1 MESDHSGT
9 GVSSAVPVMDRFGL
23 EKLDVWL
30 IVIIAL
36 LVGAWVV
43 VCGNRPYEG
52 MLGRPLRVGI
62 VSWPGYAGGLVA
74 NNGLRPSKDSYFW
87 KDKDKEHQLLVEFV
101 LREDET
107 QLLHEFAQ
115 GGDRG
120 GLDVIWSTVD
130 SLAKQIPQL
139 QKEGLKPQAFMQVDW
154 SHGADAIVTS
164 ADINRIEQLSGKR
177 IAVSQAASQWLFEY
191 SLQISDLSENEKK
204 EIRFND
210 LVHTEGSEEARDL
223 FINRKVDAAVLW
235 EPDVTKAKKQ
245 GNGRVLIDTRA
256 APKLI
261 ADVMVADAEFI
272 KEHKNVIAAFV
283 DGWLNDGTKRANSD
297 PALAA
302 QMLLNEPKFAELG
315 QETTRELVAKT
326 ILTTLDDNAEMFG
339 LAEDGDIYFDHLF
352 RRASQTWLKAHYIDK
367 REEVDPKQARE
378 VRFLRELYR
387 TPAKGCQEYVT
398 NELPIAFPR
407 DQVELGSEARKSLD
421 DENLFVQLSSHA
433 GVRFCVEASVE
444 EEDNPQRISEI
455 GRQREEAVIKYLEA
469 RYSRLRNQFS
479 SASRDA
485 CKADEGDKATPC
497 MRLKLVDPN
506 KGRQ

>member
-1 MESDHSGT
+1 MG
-9 GVSSAVPVMDRFGL
+9 SAVPIMDRFGV
-23 EKLDVWL
+23 EKRDLWI
-30 IVIIAL
+30 IVVIAL
-36 LVGAWVV
+36 LIGIWII

-74 NNGLRPSKDSYFW
+74 NKGLRPSKDSYFWKDKDTW

-101 LREDET
+101 LCEDET

-115 GGDRG
+115 GGDKG

-154 SHGADAIVTS
+154 SYGADAIVTS
-164 ADINRIEQLSGKR
+164 AEITKIKDLSGKK

-191 SLQISDLSENEKK
+191 SLQISDLSENEKQ
-204 EIRFND
+204 EIRSHN
-210 LVHTEGSEEARDL
+210 LERTKGSEEARDK
-223 FINRKVDAAVLW
+223 FINGKVDAAVLW
-235 EPDVTKAKKQ
+235 EPDVTKAKQQ

-272 KEHKNVIAAFV
+272 KEHKNAIAAFIE
-283 DGWLNDGTKRANSD
+283 GWFDGTKKANSD

-302 QMLLNEPKFAELG
+302 HMLLSEPKFAELG
-315 QETTRELVAKT
+315 QETTRDLVGKT
-326 ILTTLDDNAEMFG
+326 ILTTLDDNAGMFD
-339 LAEDGDIYFDHLF
+339 LAETGDMYFDHLF
-352 RRASQTWLKAHYIDK
+352 RQASQTWLKAHYIDR
-367 REEVDPKQARE
+367 REEVDPRQARE
-378 VRFLRELYR
+378 VRFLKNLYG

-407 DQVELGSEARKSLD
+407 DQVELGPEALKSLD

-433 GVRFCVEASVE
+433 GVRFCVEASAE
-444 EEDNPQRISEI
+444 EGDDPRRASEI
-455 GRQREEAVIKYLEA
+455 GRQREEAVIGYLET
-469 RYSRLRNQFS
+469 RYNHLPNQFS

-485 CKADEGDKATPC
+485 CKADDRDKAMPC
-497 MRLKLVDPN
+497 IRLKLVNPS
-506 KGRQ
+506 GRHQ